1 MSASALQTT
10 TLAQL
15 LAGRQRHAERI
26 SFKVTADWQQGRTT
40 FGGLMSALVVQA
52 MRDVCGA
59 DWPLRALQTN
69 FVGPVS
75 IGDMHVDVLLLRQGK
90 NVRQVQA
97 RVMQA
102 DAQGVEQVG
111 GVLLGVFGSGRES
124 SMPHLRPE
132 QVAVEKDPHASF
144 KWPYIAEMMPA
155 FTQHLDFRHAEGG
168 MPFTGSSE
176 WHSRTHIRLHESK
189 GVDAE
194 LQAVLLADAGP
205 TPALAQLKGFA
216 PASSVSWALELR
228 PVEVGQADGFWRM
241 DKDALAT
248 GEGYVNEKTTLW
260 TPCGQLAA
268 LGYQVVAVYAGS
280 AGRGRS
286 WGTSGAATPAFA
298 LAAVCGFF
306 CAGAARIWG
315 CDRRGPARAV

>member
-1 MSASALQTT
+1 MSDSSPAIT
-10 TLAQL
+10 TLAQM
-15 LAGRQRHAERI
+15 LAARQRDGNRV
-26 SFKVTADWQQGRTT
+26 SFTVTADWQQGRTT
-40 FGGLMSALVVQA
+40 FGGLLSSLVVQA

-69 FVGPVS
+69 FVGPVATG
-75 IGDMHVDVLLLRQGK
+75 IMHVDVMLLRQGK
-90 NVRQVQA
+90 NVRQIQA

-102 DAQGVEQVG
+102 DAQGEEQVG
-111 GVLLGVFGSGRES
+111 GVLLGVFGTGRTS
-124 SMPHLRPE
+124 TLPHLRPE
-132 QVAVEKDPHASF
+132 QATVAKDPDASF
-144 KWPYIAEMMPA
+144 KWPYIPEVMPA

-176 WHSRTHIRLHESK
+176 WHSRTHVRLHESE

-194 LQAVLLADAGP
+194 LQAVMLADAGP

-228 PVEVGQADGFWRM
+228 PVEFSDARGFWRM

-260 TPCGQLAA
+260 TPDGQLAA
-268 LGYQVVAVYAGS
+268 LGYQVVAVYA
-280 AGRGRS
+280 
-286 WGTSGAATPAFA
+286 
-298 LAAVCGFF
+298 
-306 CAGAARIWG
+306 
-315 CDRRGPARAV
+315 

>member
-1 MSASALQTT
+1 MSLRLVEDSGLPMNDSVAPITP
-10 TLAQL
+10 LAQL
-15 LAGRQRHAERI
+15 LARRQRQGSH
-26 SFKVTADWQQGRTT
+26 VTFTVTPDWQQGRTT
-40 FGGLMSALVVQA
+40 FGGLLSTLAVQA

-69 FVGPVS
+69 FVGPVAS
-75 IGDMHVDVLLLRQGK
+75 GVFHVEVTLLRQGK

-97 RVMQA
+97 RLMQA
-102 DAQGVEQVG
+102 DEHGVEQIG
-111 GVLLGVFGSGRES
+111 GVLLGVFGTGRES
-124 SMPHLRPE
+124 SLPHLRPA
-132 QVAVEKDPHASF
+132 QAAVANDVHASF
-144 KWPYIAEMMPA
+144 KWPYIPNVTPA

-176 WHSRTHIRLHESK
+176 WHSRAHVRLHESE

-194 LQAVLLADAGP
+194 LQAVMLADAGP

-228 PVEVGQADGFWRM
+228 PVERPQDDAFWRM

-260 TPCGQLAA
+260 TPSGELAA
-268 LGYQVVAVYAGS
+268 LGYQVVAVYA
-280 AGRGRS
+280 
-286 WGTSGAATPAFA
+286 
-298 LAAVCGFF
+298 
-306 CAGAARIWG
+306 
-315 CDRRGPARAV
+315 

>member
-1 MSASALQTT
+1 MSASTDTVT
-10 TLAQL
+10 TLAQM
-15 LAGRQRHAERI
+15 LASRQRDGQRI
-26 SFKVTADWQQGRTT
+26 VFQVSPDWTQGRTI
-40 FGGLMSALVVQA
+40 FGGLLSALVVQA

-69 FVGPVS
+69 FVGPVAP
-75 IGDMHVDVLLLRQGK
+75 GAMTVDVTLLRQGK

-97 RVMQA
+97 RVFQL
-102 DAQGVEQVG
+102 DEQGQEQTG
-111 GVLLGVFGSGRES
+111 GVLLGVFGTGRES
-124 SMPHLRPE
+124 ALPHLRPE
-132 QVAVEKDPHASF
+132 RPTVDKAPHESLKLPF
-144 KWPYIAEMMPA
+144 IPSLMPA

-168 MPFTGSSE
+168 LPFTGSKE
-176 WHSRTHIRLHESK
+176 WHSRTHVRLHESD

-228 PVEVGQADGFWRM
+228 PVDIGDPKGFWRM

-248 GEGYVNEKTTLW
+248 GEGYVNEKTSLW

-268 LGYQVVAVYAGS
+268 LGYQVVAVYA
-280 AGRGRS
+280 
-286 WGTSGAATPAFA
+286 
-298 LAAVCGFF
+298 
-306 CAGAARIWG
+306 
-315 CDRRGPARAV
+315 